1 MSFYN
6 IVKHTQTLSFL
17 AHLTQTLSN
26 VSSNLMSNIMFSKY
40 NDTLRRLLLV
50 NTKRRFRAS

>member
-1 MSFYN
+1 MSLYN
-6 IVKHTQTLSFL
+6 IVKDTQTLSFL
-17 AHLTQTLSN
+17 AHLIQTLSN
-26 VSSNLMSNIMFSKY
+26 ASSNLMSNIMFSKY